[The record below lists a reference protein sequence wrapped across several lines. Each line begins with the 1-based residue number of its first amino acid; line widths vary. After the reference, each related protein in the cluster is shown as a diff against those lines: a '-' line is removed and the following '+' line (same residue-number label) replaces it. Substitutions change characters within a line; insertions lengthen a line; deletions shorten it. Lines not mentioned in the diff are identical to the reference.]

1 MIFLESKG
9 RFGNFL
15 FQYFFAKLIQTK
27 TEKKIIVFSKN
38 ENKKLSKDNVNI
50 YDIATKHISLP
61 KFNFFLNLWKKKAY
75 YINDDNYKYVL
86 DNIDNINASFFYLD
100 GFFHDID
107 IINKNIN
114 ILHQIINY
122 PNFINKKKN
131 DDTDLTIHIRHIQ
144 KGFNSVDN
152 HTLYMQQ
159 PNLDFYKKIIDTAS
173 PKKIKIVCEV
183 EYNEILKDLKKLYKD
198 KIFFEKKNEI
208 EDFYDIINS
217 KNLILANSTFSIW
230 GGLFSNCKNIY
241 VPDIGVLKKIL
252 KRKKINIKSKLIY
265 L

>member
-15 FQYFFAKLIQTK
+15 FQYFFAKLIQNKTK
-27 TEKKIIVFSKN
+27 KKIIVFSKN
-38 ENKKLSKDNVNI
+38 ENKRLSKDNVNI
-50 YDIATKHISLP
+50 YDIITKHISLP

-75 YINDDNYKYVL
+75 YVNDDNYKYVL
-86 DNIDNINASFFYLD
+86 NNIQNINASIFYLD

-114 ILHQIINY
+114 VLSQIINFS
-122 PNFINKKKN
+122 NLINKKKIN
-131 DDTDLTIHIRHIQ
+131 DTDLTIHIRHIQ
-144 KGFNSVDN
+144 KGSSSIDN
-152 HTLYMQQ
+152 HALYKEQ
-159 PNLDFYKKIIDTAS
+159 PNLNFYKKIIDTVC
-173 PKKIKIVCEV
+173 PEKIKVVCEV
-183 EYNEILKDLKKLYKD
+183 ENNEIFKDLKKLYED
-198 KIFFEKKNEI
+198 KIFYEKKNVI

-217 KNLILANSTFSIW
+217 KNLVLANSTFSIW

-241 VPDIGVLKKIL
+241 IPDIGVLKKIL